1 MPETIICGRCVYR
14 PGDVIGGTYTIDKR
28 LGEGTYGCVYRVR
41 VADGSVFALKLL
53 KLWEVVA
60 QERVELLKRFDLEY
74 ETGHIESKYLV
85 RSLGKGTV
93 EGNPF
98 ILMEYCSGGDLMSAA
113 EKGVVDFC
121 MVGKEVLM
129 GLKALHQRG
138 KVHRDL
144 KPENVLLRDNGM
156 VVLTDFGISGD
167 QNKRLTQ
174 RGIFGVPQQRF
185 GTFAYMPPE
194 QVNPKRGNAT
204 VLPTTDL
211 FSFGVMMFQLLT
223 GELPFGALEVESDLP
238 QYVNRGKDGSWNRDL
253 LLGSEEGKRWFDVI
267 DGCLKP
273 DYRERLQTVDD
284 VLPLMPK
291 SVRCNVADINVDTV
305 DFQRVAVRGCLLHVM
320 EGENHGMKYYLDD
333 LARNTGRLMLT
344 IGRESDDTFNFIALR
359 ESMSTYI
366 SRCHATLELNPQ
378 SHTWSL
384 RDGQWRMDC
393 DIARKSSDTYPCR
406 SCLMSCS
413 DPARHHSEWH
423 RSLNGTYIGS
433 REIGSEPTLLHIG
446 DIITVGDVKMRIEG
460 Y

>member
-1 MPETIICGRCVYR
+1 MPETIICGRCVYQ
-14 PGDVIGGTYTIDKR
+14 PGDVIGGSYTIDKR

-41 VADGSVFALKLL
+41 AADGSVLALKLL
-53 KLWEVVA
+53 KLWEAVA
-60 QERVELLKRFDLEY
+60 QERAELLKRFDLEY
-74 ETGHIESKYLV
+74 ETGQIESRYLV
-85 RSLGKGTV
+85 RSLGKGMV

-98 ILMEYCSGGDLMSAA
+98 ILMEYCPGGDLMAAA
-113 EKGVVDFC
+113 EKGEADFC
-121 MVGKEVLM
+121 MAGKEVLM

-156 VVLTDFGISGD
+156 AVLTDFGISGD

-211 FSFGVMMFQLLT
+211 FSFGVMMFQLVT
-223 GELPFGALEVESDLP
+223 GELPFGALEEESDLP
-238 QYVNRGKDGSWNRDL
+238 QYVNRGKTGSWNRDL
-253 LLGSEEGKRWFDVI
+253 LLGGEEGKRWFDVI

-284 VLPLMPK
+284 VLPLMPQ
-291 SVRCNVADINVDTV
+291 SSRSNVADIKADTA
-305 DFQRVAVRGCLLHVM
+305 DFQRVAVRGFLLHVM

-344 IGRESDDTFNFIALR
+344 IGRESDDTFNFISLR

-378 SHTWSL
+378 THTWSL
-384 RDGQWRMDC
+384 RDGQWRMRC

-406 SCLMSCS
+406 SCPMPCG
-413 DPARHHSEWH
+413 DPARRHSEWH

-433 REIGSEPTLLHIG
+433 REIGPEPTPLHIG